1 MIKNK
6 ILNWYYYILNIKFTP
21 VWAEVPAISCVKN
34 WPNIGT
40 IKVALSSNLS
50 PEFDCEIVKLKIK
63 TRNLINNILFLIKN
77 I

>member
-21 VWAEVPAISCVKN
+21 VWADVPAISWVKN

-40 IKVALSSNLS
+40 IKVALFSNLS
-50 PEFDCEIVKLKIK
+50 TEIGCEIVILK
-63 TRNLINNILFLIKN
+63 NNI
-77 I
+77 